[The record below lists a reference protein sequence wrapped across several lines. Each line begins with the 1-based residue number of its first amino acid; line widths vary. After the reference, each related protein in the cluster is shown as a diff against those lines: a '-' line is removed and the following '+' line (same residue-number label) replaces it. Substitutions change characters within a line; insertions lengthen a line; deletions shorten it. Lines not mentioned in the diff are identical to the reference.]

1 MNNPGRCLQKRRAR
15 RVMDCATLC
24 VHRWS
29 NCCLAQ
35 LYSTNSVLSSRSAH
49 THTRT
54 NAALRM
60 RGKGLFLDPC
70 IVSEIAKEPLETAS
84 LSFCSED
91 RVWRRSASQDLALIS
106 LILQVYQRLSFKV
119 CVLYIKADPL
129 KIHLKKCLE
138 CFYVECYRARGTSNH

>member
-35 LYSTNSVLSSRSAH
+35 LYSTNSVLSTHAHAH
-49 THTRT
+49 TNT
-54 NAALRM
+54 ALRM

-91 RVWRRSASQDLALIS
+91 RVWRRSASQDLGLIG
-106 LILQVYQRLSFKV
+106 LILQVYQCLSFRV
-119 CVLYIKADPL
+119 CVLYMKADPL
-129 KIHLKKCLE
+129 RIHLKKFCS
-138 CFYVECYRARGTSNH
+138 YVECYKARKTSNC